1 MAKISG
7 GFVYG
12 IDHIKELTS
21 MSLKNIKK
29 SHKDLLN
36 DGKIVMTTGDGRDGL
51 KEYAPYDVIHVGA
64 AVERLPRHLM
74 E

>member
-1 MAKISG
+1 MAKLSG

-12 IDHIKELTS
+12 IDHIKELTT

-36 DGKIVMTTGDGRDGL
+36 DGKIIMTTGDGREGL
-51 KEYAPYDVIHVGA
+51 K
-64 AVERLPRHLM
+64 
-74 E
+74 